1 MASTIKDEK
10 SCETDNAEPDV
21 GILSETNK
29 VHVTL
34 THHSQSDTS
43 SRRFGAAFSL
53 GQDLV
58 ASHGGQGVQTR
69 LASLDVLARDS
80 TEPNVHSCKLTP
92 PQARICHTITSLN
105 DTCALLVGGRASPS
119 HALADCWL
127 ISSEHWTQV
136 GDLTPARFRHSSVKL
151 MLPSSKSDGP
161 GVEAILVFGGK
172 TSDGTV
178 LDEWMLWTRDNGWNI
193 IPADG
198 PRPSGRYGA
207 AMSTMGTVQN
217 SGIVMGG
224 MGASGVVLQDLWEW
238 HITVEPHLQLK
249 FFDRTSNVRSNTETP
264 AFGRLGANLVPL
276 GDYLLLVGGVSRHG
290 ISNLQEDFLA
300 ISRASTDGYTAFNVE
315 VPVLNLPVSSW
326 PLLVGTAAAA
336 VSGNEI
342 VLAGGGAVCFSMGS
356 FWNTGHFSITLH
368 GEETRPWTLAA
379 SRPSGE
385 EECSEQQRHSQS
397 DGKKG
402 LRRQDKWPALPRS
415 TSVTRIRIDSAEEF
429 TKVLAAS
436 KPVIIENLDIGPC
449 KDLWTLEYLK
459 EKVGHEREIVIHE
472 CASDRMTFKDK
483 NFSYVKKSFGDFI
496 DGISTGAQTYLR
508 AVSSAQPNKLPTK
521 LEDDFPSIADDFKL
535 PKVLSVIKE
544 TLHSTPLRVSGPV
557 ALWLHYDVLANVL
570 CQVTITLNLFH
581 SPLTEASRS
590 QDPKPSTSFP
600 PPTSNSSPTP
610 PEAPAPTSISSPPKT
625 SASVKHT
632 PMLQI

>member
-1 MASTIKDEK
+1 M
-10 SCETDNAEPDV
+10 
-21 GILSETNK
+21 
-29 VHVTL
+29 
-34 THHSQSDTS
+34 
-43 SRRFGAAFSL
+43 
-53 GQDLV
+53 
-58 ASHGGQGVQTR
+58 
-69 LASLDVLARDS
+69 
-80 TEPNVHSCKLTP
+80 
-92 PQARICHTITSLN
+92 
-105 DTCALLVGGRASPS
+105 
-119 HALADCWL
+119 
-127 ISSEHWTQV
+127 
-136 GDLTPARFRHSSVKL
+136 
-151 MLPSSKSDGP
+151 
-161 GVEAILVFGGK
+161 
-172 TSDGTV
+172 
-178 LDEWMLWTRDNGWNI
+178 
-193 IPADG
+193 
-198 PRPSGRYGA
+198 
-207 AMSTMGTVQN
+207 
-217 SGIVMGG
+217 
-224 MGASGVVLQDLWEW
+224 
-238 HITVEPHLQLK
+238 
-249 FFDRTSNVRSNTETP
+249 
-264 AFGRLGANLVPL
+264 PL

-356 FWNTGHFSITLH
+356 FWNTGHFSITLQ